1 MTKELRLLE
10 LMIEAPYLSAN
21 KINAI
26 LRKEY
31 GAGYRKQQLL
41 VKMREIRE
49 KKKKA
54 DAEKYIRKVYV
65 EKKSVMIVVVQY
77 TTFDRLDE
85 LEIFYNRALRKRKDE
100 IKRLILEGLKKYEE
114 KEEKDKK
121 RYFAAKIESGSKE
134 HIERAEAQEAAEE
147 NYLHSKTF
155 VITQEKNMLAYIY
168 TLQQV
173 LGMDV
178 TKTIFDLEQNLDKK
192 IL

>member
-65 EKKSVMIVVVQY
+65 EKKSVMIVVEQY

-100 IKRLILEGLKKYEE
+100 IKRLILEGLKK
-114 KEEKDKK
+114 KDKK
-121 RYFAAKIESGSKE
+121 RYFATKIESGSKE

>member
-31 GAGYRKQQLL
+31 GAGYRKQHLL

-134 HIERAEAQEAAEE
+134 HIERAEGQEAAEE

-168 TLQQV
+168 ALQQV